1 MKKVKCDEVFAGT
14 NPEAA
19 GLLSTNV
26 IRKIVNSGN
35 VIAFIATHNI
45 KPTELEKESSLLRNL
60 NMRVDLSNNNVIHK
74 YKIDVGLKKQSIAE
88 SIVKKL
94 QKEGIIESGEDIL
107 GSSF

>member
-1 MKKVKCDEVFAGT
+1 
-14 NPEAA
+14 
-19 GLLSTNV
+19 
-26 IRKIVNSGN
+26 
-35 VIAFIATHNI
+35 
-45 KPTELEKESSLLRNL
+45 
-60 NMRVDLSNNNVIHK
+60 MRVDLSNNNVIHK